1 MSKKAPPVPAPRRK
15 VLPSDRSED
24 KELEN
29 EPEKS
34 PTRAER
40 GVTPPPVAPKTWTM
54 KKHAVENVYMEIVN
68 VTETVNCRSQP
79 PPLPPQRAPQLQ
91 LTAWTDLLGELKGA
105 KEATII
111 KAQAEHLY
119 KAIQRFNILVSD
131 HGVTLENN
139 TLKLLCI
146 ADHLDKVS
154 KGTKIAG
161 ITGGATSA
169 VGGVAAIAGVALAP
183 FTMGASLLLTA
194 AGTLTMAAGGITG
207 AAAAITNKANVDQG
221 KKDINKTFEEF
232 QQIAGKLQESLSF
245 IEQGMDHLQR
255 HNLPSLSEVSQGG
268 GEQPAW

>member
-54 KKHAVENVYMEIVN
+54 KKHAVENVYMEMVN

-91 LTAWTDLLGELKGA
+91 LRAWTDLLGELKGA

-169 VGGVAAIAGVALAP
+169 VGGG
-183 FTMGASLLLTA
+183 GSNCRRRSGSLHH
-194 AGTLTMAAGGITG
+194 GGL
-207 AAAAITNKANVDQG
+207 AAADGRRHLGDGSGGDHRSRRRHHKQG
-221 KKDINKTFEEF
+221 ER
-232 QQIAGKLQESLSF
+232 GPGQEGY
-245 IEQGMDHLQR
+245 Q
-255 HNLPSLSEVSQGG
+255 
-268 GEQPAW
+268 